1 MADTAL
7 NPAHTISDILA
18 RPLQLYRG
26 LKGDAL
32 AKAIAGRLSMA
43 GPGLQL
49 TNLREEIRRK
59 DQEPFTIFKDGSLSL
74 RDGECVSVV
83 GPSGCGKTTLLRVIN
98 GLLPRT
104 SGEIYIDGKSAAE
117 LDHELVMGFVFQG
130 ASLLPWRTSLK
141 NVLLGLEGRGANAA
155 EAENIARKFLDLVGL
170 SGFEN
175 HYPHE
180 LSGGMQQRVNLARA
194 LAVNPRILLM
204 DEPFAALDAQTR
216 NFMQLELLRIWRE
229 TRKTV
234 IFVTHM
240 IAEAILLS
248 DRVIVFSHRP
258 GTIRS
263 EFQVP
268 LERPRTMEM
277 RADPRFLELE
287 NILWK
292 QIEAEVNASG
302 GFAQM

>member
-1 MADTAL
+1 
-7 NPAHTISDILA
+7 
-18 RPLQLYRG
+18 
-26 LKGDAL
+26 
-32 AKAIAGRLSMA
+32 MA
-43 GPGLQL
+43 GPVL
-49 TNLREEIRRK
+49 EIRNLQKEIPRR
-59 DQEPFTIFKDGSLSL
+59 DREPFTIFQNINLSV
-74 RDGECVSVV
+74 REGEFVSIV
-83 GPSGCGKTTLLRVIN
+83 GPSGCGKTTMLRVIN
-98 GLLPRT
+98 GLMPRT
-104 SGEIYIDGKSAAE
+104 SGDIYIDGKSAE
-117 LDHELVMGFVFQG
+117 SMDHELVMGFVFQG
-130 ASLLPWRTSLK
+130 ASLLPWRTSLR
-141 NVLLGLEGRGANAA
+141 NVLLGLEGRGPNAK
-155 EAENIARKFLDLVGL
+155 EAEQSARKFLDLVGL

-194 LAVNPRILLM
+194 LVVNPRILLM

-263 EFQVP
+263 EFPVP
-268 LERPRTMEM
+268 LERPRKMEM
-277 RADPRFLELE
+277 RSDPRFLELE
-287 NILWK
+287 NVLWK
-292 QIEAEVNASG
+292 QIEEEVNASG
-302 GFAQM
+302 GFNQM

>member
-1 MADTAL
+1 M
-7 NPAHTISDILA
+7 A
-18 RPLQLYRG
+18 RPVLELRNLNKEIPRPG
-26 LKGDAL
+26 GD
-32 AKAIAGRLSMA
+32 
-43 GPGLQL
+43 
-49 TNLREEIRRK
+49 
-59 DQEPFTIFKDGSLSL
+59 PFVIFKNINLTV
-74 RDGECVSVV
+74 RDGEFVSIV
-83 GPSGCGKTTLLRVIN
+83 GPSGCGKTTMLRVIN
-98 GLLPRT
+98 GLMPH
-104 SGEIYIDGKSAAE
+104 SGGQILIDGKSADE
-117 LDHELVMGFVFQG
+117 LNQELLMGFVFQG

-141 NVLLGLEGRGANAA
+141 NVLLGIEGRGRNAKDA
-155 EAENIARKFLDLVGL
+155 EQSARKYLELVGL

-175 HYPHE
+175 YYPHQ

-194 LAVNPRILLM
+194 LAVDPRILLM

-258 GTIRS
+258 GTVRS

-268 LERPRTMEM
+268 LPRPRTMDIKS
-277 RADPRFLELE
+277 DPRFLDLE
-287 NILWK
+287 NVVWK
-292 QIEAEVNASG
+292 QIEEEVNAAG
-302 GFAQM
+302 GFARL